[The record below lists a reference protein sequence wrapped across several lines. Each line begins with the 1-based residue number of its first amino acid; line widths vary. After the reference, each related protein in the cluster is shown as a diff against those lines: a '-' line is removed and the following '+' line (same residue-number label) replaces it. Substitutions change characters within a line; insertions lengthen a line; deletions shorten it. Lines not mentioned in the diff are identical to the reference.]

1 MLKLPVRF
9 EMKNNKNSEDKMK
22 HDIRVDTTPNNEQL
36 SILHCIHC
44 GRRFGKWVSNEQVE
58 KLRSENC
65 QQQIAHEV

>member
-1 MLKLPVRF
+1 
-9 EMKNNKNSEDKMK
+9 MK

-44 GRRFGKWVSNEQVE
+44 GRHFGKWVSNEQVE